1 MKKIIVFGAGEF
13 ADIVYY
19 YFTHDTDIEV
29 AAFTVEP
36 SYIGEESFNGL
47 PVIPFDEA
55 ERRYPPSEYGM
66 FVAIGYRNVNRDRAA
81 KVAAAHAKGYQ
92 LASYLSTKA
101 SVPSGLTYGPNT
113 FVMEHAVIEP
123 YVQIGRDV
131 IIWGS
136 SKIGYRSR
144 ISDHCWITCAV
155 LGAAVELGDH
165 AFIGLDAMV
174 ASYVS
179 VGTGTVVGAGATIL
193 KDTRSCVTSTTLARR
208 NSRTRRILK
217 IAVGKISSRSKV
229 VLMSDAS
236 SPTTSS
242 RSAAE
247 APVNSIPMSCSL
259 TLRDSPPQL

>member
-1 MKKIIVFGAGEF
+1 MKKIIVFGVGEF

-29 AAFTVEP
+29 ASFTVEP
-36 SYIGEESFNGL
+36 GYIDEDSFNGL
-47 PVIPFDEA
+47 PVIPFDEV

-81 KVAAAHAKGYQ
+81 KVAAAQAKGYR
-92 LASYLSTKA
+92 LASYLSTEA
-101 SVPSGLTYGPNT
+101 CVPSGLTYGPNT
-113 FVMEHAVIEP
+113 FIMAQAVIEP
-123 YVQIGRDV
+123 YVEIGRDV

-144 ISDHCWITCAV
+144 IGDHCWVTCAV

-165 AFIGLDAMV
+165 AFIGLDATV

-193 KDTRSCVTSTTLARR
+193 KDTKDFEVYRARATKPSRVPSTR
-208 NSRTRRILK
+208 
-217 IAVGKISSRSKV
+217 
-229 VLMSDAS
+229 
-236 SPTTSS
+236 
-242 RSAAE
+242 
-247 APVNSIPMSCSL
+247 
-259 TLRDSPPQL
+259 LRYQ

>member
-1 MKKIIVFGAGEF
+1 MKKIIVFGTGEF

-29 AAFTVEP
+29 ASFTVD
-36 SYIGEESFNGL
+36 SGYIDKDSFNGL
-47 PVIPFDEA
+47 PVVPFDEV

-81 KVAAAHAKGYQ
+81 KVAAAEAKGYQ
-92 LASYLSTKA
+92 LASYLGTKA

-113 FVMEHAVIEP
+113 FVMDHVVIEP

-136 SKIGYRSR
+136 SKIGHRSR

-165 AFIGLDAMV
+165 VFIGLDATV
-174 ASYVS
+174 APHVS
-179 VGTGTVVGAGATIL
+179 VGNGTVVGTGATIL
-193 KDTRSCVTSTTLARR
+193 KDTKDFEVYKASATKPSRVPSTR
-208 NSRTRRILK
+208 
-217 IAVGKISSRSKV
+217 
-229 VLMSDAS
+229 
-236 SPTTSS
+236 
-242 RSAAE
+242 
-247 APVNSIPMSCSL
+247 
-259 TLRDSPPQL
+259 LRYR

>member
-29 AAFTVEP
+29 ASFTVEP
-36 SYIGEESFNGL
+36 SYIDEDSFNGL
-47 PVIPFDEA
+47 PVVPFDEV

-81 KVAAAHAKGYQ
+81 KVAAAEAKGYQ
-92 LASYLSTKA
+92 IASYLNTEA

-113 FVMEHAVIEP
+113 FIMDHVVIGP
-123 YVQIGRDV
+123 YVEIGRDV
-131 IIWGS
+131 IIWDS
-136 SKIGYRSR
+136 TKIGYRSR
-144 ISDHCWITCAV
+144 IGDHCWVTCAV

-193 KDTRSCVTSTTLARR
+193 KDTKDFEVYRASATKPSRVPSTR
-208 NSRTRRILK
+208 
-217 IAVGKISSRSKV
+217 
-229 VLMSDAS
+229 
-236 SPTTSS
+236 
-242 RSAAE
+242 
-247 APVNSIPMSCSL
+247 
-259 TLRDSPPQL
+259 LRYR